1 MGSVAEHRL
10 TIPGETVIYVCEDE
24 NFLETK
30 FDKILS
36 AAVRQF

>member
-1 MGSVAEHRL
+1 MSSVAEHRL
-10 TIPGETVIYVCEDE
+10 TIPGETITYVSEDE

-36 AAVRQF
+36 AGVRQ